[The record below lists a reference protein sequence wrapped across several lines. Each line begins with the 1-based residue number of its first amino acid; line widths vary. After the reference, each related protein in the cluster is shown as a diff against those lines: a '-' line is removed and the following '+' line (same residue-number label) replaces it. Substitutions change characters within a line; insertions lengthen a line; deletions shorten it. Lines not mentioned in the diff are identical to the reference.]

1 MIPTTVD
8 IFQQATE
15 RGLRLKAVG
24 NNLHVNPACS
34 CPPDF
39 VPMLRAH
46 KPDLL
51 SLLQLPFVIVDSKAL
66 GESVFFCDDENTKA
80 TLVEA
85 GADPSSIYTRDELR
99 ILVAHNRAKPFI
111 PEELCRMH
119 EIRKAFHGRIATDNE
134 D

>member
-1 MIPTTVD
+1 MTLTTIE
-8 IFQQATE
+8 IFQQAAE

-24 NNLHVNPACS
+24 SCLHVNPARS

-46 KPDLL
+46 KPSLL
-51 SLLQLPFVIVDSKAL
+51 SLLQLPFVMVDSKAL
-66 GESVFFCDDENTKA
+66 GDSVFFCNDENTKA
-80 TLVEA
+80 ALVEA
-85 GADPSSIYTRDELR
+85 GADPWAIYTKDELR

-111 PEELCRMH
+111 SEELCRMH
-119 EIRKAFHGRIATDNE
+119 EIRKAFQGRIATDNG